1 MIILPR
7 KYLDEI
13 KRFPESQMSFKAL
26 VKDAMAGEYTFIAT
40 HDHSLVTALR
50 RDLTQNIVHA
60 HELLQEEA
68 TSVVKHKLGFCGN
81 GKLGTFTVL
90 LRKAFITLR
99 TQTMHR

>member
-26 VKDAMAGEYTFIAT
+26 VKDAMAGEYTLIAT

-60 HELLQEEA
+60 LELLQEEA
-68 TSVVKHKLGFCGN
+68 VSVVKNKLEFCGN
-81 GKLGTFTVL
+81 GKFDPFTVL
-90 LRKAFITLR
+90 SRDAFVTLR
-99 TQTMHR
+99 AQTIHP